1 MDTPVRVIALVPA
14 RAGSKGVAGK
24 NTRVVGGRPLVAWT
38 IEAAQASRRITTLA
52 VTSDDAG
59 VLDSA
64 RSAGVEMLIER
75 PAELATDTAA
85 MTDVILHALSLVEP
99 PLSGDDV
106 VVLLQPTSPLRTAA
120 HVDEAVDLL
129 LGGDARA
136 VVGVC
141 EVEHSPLL
149 ANTLP
154 ADLSMR
160 GFLTPEALGANR
172 QELPVY
178 YRINGAVYAARMDY
192 LRKNAGFLGDAT
204 LAYVMSQEVSV
215 DIDSELDLRIAEC
228 LLNTD

>member
-1 MDTPVRVIALVPA
+1 METPLRVIALVPA
-14 RAGSKGVAGK
+14 RAGSKGAAGK
-24 NTRVVGGRPLVAWT
+24 NTRPVGGRPLVAWS
-38 IEAAQASRRITTLA
+38 IEAAQASRRVTAVA

-59 VLDSA
+59 VLDIA
-64 RSAGVEMLIER
+64 RKAGVETVIER

-85 MTDVILHALSLVEP
+85 MTDVVSHALSLVEP
-99 PLSGDDV
+99 PLSDDDV

-141 EVEHSPLL
+141 EAEHSPLL

-160 GFLTPEALGANR
+160 GFLRPEALGVNR

-178 YRINGAVYAARMDY
+178 YRINGAVYAARVAY
-192 LRKNAGFLGDAT
+192 LRENAGFLGDAT
-204 LAYVMSQEVSV
+204 LAYVMPQEASV
-215 DIDSELDLRIAEC
+215 DIDSELDLHIAES
-228 LLNTD
+228 LLRAE